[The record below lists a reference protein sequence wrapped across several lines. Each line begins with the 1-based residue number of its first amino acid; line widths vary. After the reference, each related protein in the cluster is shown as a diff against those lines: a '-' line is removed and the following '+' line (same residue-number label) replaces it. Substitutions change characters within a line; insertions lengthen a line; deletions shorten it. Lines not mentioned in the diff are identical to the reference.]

1 MEARTDGTN
10 EKDMHAADLSLR
22 CCLQSVFD
30 TRSCQR
36 NSVHVSAEPL
46 PLARELEWDLER
58 FLFSQIWLR
67 RFLESVVLGATLVYA
82 MVDLYEKCK
91 KDIQSIG
98 DLLETQQTALP
109 GSDMTKAVATQS
121 ANVLRRLRS
130 IRLITPEQMIEIQST
145 ILQGPWT
152 QSQKEEMVAVLTE
165 QQAKGS
171 ANSSSPQQQMVEDF
185 VPFLSVHDVGVLSN
199 PNVSH
204 LVKLQVM
211 SDRCMAIGVLHPTET
226 SYRNILSAAVA
237 TGLTLTP
244 DERLPYLGEL
254 KRLVR
259 SAAKKTQRP
268 EPYLHKY
275 PTAAGD
281 LPAALRACYEDD
293 PVATVEGGSA
303 RALSAGLHCRRSRGR
318 AAPLAIVP
326 ASSSGHGTVP
336 QPGMG
341 TMVGGMPMAGMGGMP
356 MVGMGG
362 MGGKGGMPA
371 LDPSHPMFGMFMG
384 MMNQMN
390 QYNMMMMMQHGQGDR
405 DIRIQMNNTATSAR
419 AAASPSSPVEP
430 RQLFNVGVSDSL
442 EDGDDGNTAPAPE
455 ASEAAQKA
463 PELGIVECALI
474 AREQAKTN
482 AKPKPKAASPKVES
496 SKPKSKPKAKAKGTS
511 SKAKV
516 KSAAK
521 AKAASS
527 KAKAA
532 SEPKAMKSSAAAS
545 SSGIKGKS
553 IYGVERDAF
562 KAAWT
567 KDGSW
572 EEGWKASKECQT
584 VLAKMSHSERVK
596 RRLDHLYK
604 GK

>member
-463 PELGIVECALI
+463 PELGIVERALI
-474 AREQAKTN
+474 AREQAK
-482 AKPKPKAASPKVES
+482 AQGCLLKGRVFQAQEQ
-496 SKPKSKPKAKAKGTS
+496 AKGQGQGYQLKGQSEVS
-511 SKAKV
+511 SQGQGRQLKGQSGVRAKGHEKFGGCIV
-516 KSAAK
+516 
-521 AKAASS
+521 
-527 KAKAA
+527 
-532 SEPKAMKSSAAAS
+532 
-545 SSGIKGKS
+545 
-553 IYGVERDAF
+553 
-562 KAAWT
+562 
-567 KDGSW
+567 
-572 EEGWKASKECQT
+572 
-584 VLAKMSHSERVK
+584 
-596 RRLDHLYK
+596 
-604 GK
+604 